1 MLKMQNKLIKKLFLN
16 KSVYPPE
23 YTRGMD
29 TSLISRTAIVFSLLI
44 CLFLTTC
51 NSDVHHIKFKL
62 DEYAFIDKTLEKN
75 LETVIAEQFKDE
87 LDVPL
92 DISFEN
98 PCGLIVSILDYY
110 KETQRDS
117 VVGTYDV
124 KIETHHY
131 AYYGYVEDSLQNWV
145 KGCCMLAGHLC
156 YIHPDMD
163 FFKPTGSKQRISFYT
178 HNEYCTCSER
188 KVYLNIINNNEV
200 QVVPFNELLDQY
212 GAIYPYTALDEGYDS
227 LIKN

>member
-1 MLKMQNKLIKKLFLN
+1 MEQEPVLNEHNKQE
-16 KSVYPPE
+16 YPPMH
-23 YTRGMD
+23 TAGLN
-29 TSLISRTAIVFSLLI
+29 TSLITRTKIVFSLLI
-44 CLFLTTC
+44 CLFLTAC

-62 DEYAFIDKTLEKN
+62 NEYAFIDKTLEKN

-87 LDVPL
+87 PDVPL
-92 DISFEN
+92 DISFEK
-98 PCGLIVSILDYY
+98 PCGLIVSILDHY

-117 VVGTYDV
+117 VVGTFDV

-131 AYYGYVEDSLQNWV
+131 VYYGYVEDSLQNWV
-145 KGCCMLAGHLC
+145 EGCCMLAGHLC

-163 FFKPTGSKQRISFYT
+163 FFKLTGGKQRISFYT
-178 HNEYCTCSER
+178 QDEYCLCSER

-212 GAIYPYTALDEGYDS
+212 EAIYPCTALDEDYDS
-227 LIKN
+227 IIKN